1 MTGRSSASDPF
12 ATALRLLARQGRTE
26 AELGRRLGEKGF
38 SAEQTAATVT
48 RCRDL
53 GYVDDARY
61 ARERAGALLRS
72 GRAAGCRIEIDLR
85 RRGIDSEIIAAA
97 LAVAVA
103 ETDAGAVLRDQLLRR
118 YPDFVFATA
127 PPQEKRRVVDFFLR
141 RGFPYPLVLSILS
154 EER

>member
-1 MTGRSSASDPF
+1 MSASDPYQ
-12 ATALRLLARQGRTE
+12 TALLLLSRQGRTE
-26 AELGRRLGEKGF
+26 AELWRKLDEKGF
-38 SAEQTAATVT
+38 SAEQITATVT

-53 GYVDDARY
+53 GYVDDRRY

-72 GRAAGCRIEIDLR
+72 GRAAGRRIEIDLL
-85 RRGIDSEIIAAA
+85 RRGIASEIVAAA
-97 LAVAVA
+97 LSEAAA
-103 ETDAGAVLRDQLLRR
+103 ETDAGRVLRDQLLRR
-118 YPDFVFATA
+118 FPDFIFADA